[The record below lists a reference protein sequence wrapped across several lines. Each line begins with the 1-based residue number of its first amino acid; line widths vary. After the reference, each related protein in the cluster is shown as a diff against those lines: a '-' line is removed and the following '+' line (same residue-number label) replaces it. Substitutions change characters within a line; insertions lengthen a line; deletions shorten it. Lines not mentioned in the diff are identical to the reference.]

1 MAENSGPRGPYRK
14 GRERRTEIVGAAAEL
29 FAESGYAHS
38 SMRELA
44 RRLNLTQTGL
54 LHHFS
59 DKEDLLV
66 QVLNLRDASV
76 ADYLSEVQATD
87 VTSRSREV
95 ARHSA
100 EHEGLT
106 SLYII
111 LSAEA
116 IDRDHP
122 AHGYF
127 VEHYQAAQTQ
137 TFDPGPEASDD
148 APMGVSPE
156 MIASLG
162 IAVQDGLQL
171 QRRYRDDLD
180 VVAAVD
186 AFWRLVAAARAHW
199 SSQLPPLDASDP
211 DGRDASG
218 RESG

>member
-1 MAENSGPRGPYRK
+1 MAERTGPRGPYRK
-14 GRERRTEIVGAAAEL
+14 GLQRRREIIAAAAEL

-44 RRLNLTQTGL
+44 RRMSLTQTGV
-54 LHHFS
+54 LHHFA
-59 DKEDLLV
+59 DKEELLIE
-66 QVLNLRDASV
+66 VLNLRDSSV
-76 ADYLSEVQATD
+76 AEYLSELHATD
-87 VTSRSREV
+87 IATRSREV

-106 SLYII
+106 SLYVI

-122 AHGYF
+122 AHQYF
-127 VEHYQAAQTQ
+127 IERYRVAQMLTL
-137 TFDPGPEASDD
+137 DPGPEAAEN

-156 MIASLG
+156 VIATLG
-162 IAVQDGLQL
+162 VAVQDGLQI

-180 VVAAVD
+180 VVEAVD

-199 SSQLPPLDASDP
+199 AQQSTSEDADRRDGDDS
-211 DGRDASG
+211 GRDQL
-218 RESG
+218 